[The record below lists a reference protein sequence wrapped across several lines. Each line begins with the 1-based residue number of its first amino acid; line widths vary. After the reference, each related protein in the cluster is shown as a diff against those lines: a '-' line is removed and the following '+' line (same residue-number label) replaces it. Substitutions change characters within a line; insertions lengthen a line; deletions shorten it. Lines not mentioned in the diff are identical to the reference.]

1 VSVAGGDADDGA
13 TDGAFFLYLGIASSG
28 AFSNLGGRLA
38 FGAI

>member
-13 TDGAFFLYLGIASSG
+13 YDGAFFLYLGIASSN
-28 AFSNLGGRLA
+28 AYSSLGGRLA